1 MSDLLQQKAA
11 SLEHWTSKVS
21 GEPISLTLDVKGERS
36 SISTEGQ
43 AVSSIHEPVLVLGH
57 EIESEAEVCQLGE
70 SV

>member
-1 MSDLLQQKAA
+1 MHMWRQIRFTYQNVTVVARKAIPVFD
-11 SLEHWTSKVS
+11 W
-21 GEPISLTLDVKGERS
+21 
-36 SISTEGQ
+36 Q